1 MIFQKM
7 FKGFRHKPVLT
18 VLCLLALV
26 AGFVLP
32 ALEISANTTVAG
44 TQIVEKKPV
53 EIAVPRAD
61 LFETVKDSKKLSAF
75 YDKLN
80 KWVKDGGMD
89 AKKPMFKS
97 LERLEIQ
104 TLVAAYAEALTP
116 VVADEI
122 GEIKNADALRT
133 RGVFLV
139 RCTNVKVYEETSNW
153 GNYTYNCEVLQA
165 VAKNIGC
172 SDMSVLNIIDVS
184 KTPGAAMEEGKTY
197 LVWGAPIVRGKND
210 NERDIVLGDRQS
222 NIVSVVE
229 QNGKHF
235 LAQSETDASNKTP
248 IISEVQG
255 DLAAFWQTEIG
266 KLWQSAVIE
275 KLKAEDHALVM
286 VGTTSL
292 ENIYAFNVGGCSF
305 VSGGEDAAAQFA
317 GNERVCVIS
326 EELAEQNGLGIGST
340 VSAKLFNSE
349 YFYERRGN
357 VLQSTDGYNPYDGFK
372 EEGEWRVV
380 GIYHTNYD
388 TLGIY
393 AIHPNTIFVPKASI
407 TKEYPLKNTNI
418 PHLYLTMVLPEG
430 GTEAMQ
436 EEIATEGYM
445 GWFVFGDGRRAQLEA
460 EQAELLGAVST
471 WQSAVQSKVK
481 AFPVISWVLFGVAML
496 AFALAK
502 KKEIGKLYSIETGKR
517 TLFLHVLL
525 QGVLMGA
532 VAFGISFLLGSF
544 VLPGVTENL
553 LRSAADP
560 QFADVLM
567 ESLPGG
573 KAELLPTF
581 GKQALILLAA
591 MVVAAAIAALRKYHF
606 YYHEEGGEANSD
618 RI

>member
-1 MIFQKM
+1 M
-7 FKGFRHKPVLT
+7 
-18 VLCLLALV
+18 
-26 AGFVLP
+26 
-32 ALEISANTTVAG
+32 
-44 TQIVEKKPV
+44 
-53 EIAVPRAD
+53 
-61 LFETVKDSKKLSAF
+61 
-75 YDKLN
+75 
-80 KWVKDGGMD
+80 
-89 AKKPMFKS
+89 
-97 LERLEIQ
+97 
-104 TLVAAYAEALTP
+104 
-116 VVADEI
+116 
-122 GEIKNADALRT
+122 
-133 RGVFLV
+133 
-139 RCTNVKVYEETSNW
+139 
-153 GNYTYNCEVLQA
+153 
-165 VAKNIGC
+165 
-172 SDMSVLNIIDVS
+172 
-184 KTPGAAMEEGKTY
+184 
-197 LVWGAPIVRGKND
+197 
-210 NERDIVLGDRQS
+210 
-222 NIVSVVE
+222 
-229 QNGKHF
+229 
-235 LAQSETDASNKTP
+235 
-248 IISEVQG
+248 
-255 DLAAFWQTEIG
+255 
-266 KLWQSAVIE
+266 
-275 KLKAEDHALVM
+275 EDHALVM

-317 GNERVCVIS
+317 GNECVCVIS
-326 EELAEQNGLGIGST
+326 KELAEQNGLGIGST

-349 YFYERRGN
+349 YFYENRN
-357 VLQSTDGYNPYDGFK
+357 ILQNSDGYDPYDGFK

-407 TKEYPLKNTNI
+407 TEEYPLKNTNI

-430 GTEAMQ
+430 GTEAMR

-525 QGVLMGA
+525 QGVLRGA

-573 KAELLPTF
+573 KVELLPTF
-581 GKQALILLAA
+581 GKQALILF
-591 MVVAAAIAALRKYHF
+591 AIALIVSAVCALRKYHF